1 VEFVLLHV
9 CKGAAA
15 RLNIEW
21 LSSVRAQGPSSN
33 LYDGKRLQSH
43 TAPIQELSAVTRE
56 DKSLWDK
63 PHTSMIIA
71 KGTLNL
77 DMHNMDDYWFGNPP
91 TVELSLVHRLSPFAP
106 FQ

>member
-1 VEFVLLHV
+1 MEFVLLHV

-15 RLNIEW
+15 RLDIEW
-21 LSSVRAQGPSSN
+21 PSVWAQGPSSN

-43 TAPIQELSAVTRE
+43 TAPIQELPAVPRE

-63 PHTSMIIA
+63 PHISRILA

-77 DMHNMDDYWFGNPP
+77 DMHNMEDYGFGNPP
-91 TVELSLVHRLSPFAP
+91 PVELSLVHHLSPFAP
-106 FQ
+106 FH